1 MYTETIN
8 FNTFMSGKYKEEKKT
23 IKEQKIKSFIKWG
36 TVVPVVGQLAT
47 KSAFAQEAVPAAA
60 MDTIAHSF
68 DPLIDL
74 MVGLSLP
81 IAGVMITGGALLI
94 MIGQKDYGYKLMM
107 NCSLGYVLVNL
118 SPLFLSLLAD
128 VGKAI

>member
-8 FNTFMSGKYKEEKKT
+8 FRSFMSGSYIEEKKM
-23 IKEQKIKSFIKWG
+23 IKEQKIKSFIRWG

-47 KSAFAQEAVPAAA
+47 KSAFAAEAVPATT
-60 MDTIAHSF
+60 MDTIAHAF

-81 IAGVMITGGALLI
+81 IAGVMLTGGALMI
-94 MIGQKDYGYKLMM
+94 MIGQKEIGYKLMM

>member
-1 MYTETIN
+1 MYTEKIN
-8 FNTFMSGKYKEEKKT
+8 FNAFMSRTYKEEKKLLNE
-23 IKEQKIKSFIKWG
+23 KNIKSFIKWG
-36 TVVPVVGQLAT
+36 TVVPVIGQLAT
-47 KSAFAQEAVPAAA
+47 KTAFAAEAVPATA
-60 MDTIAHSF
+60 MDTIAHAF

>member
-8 FNTFMSGKYKEEKKT
+8 FKDFMSTNYRKEKKVVNERN
-23 IKEQKIKSFIKWG
+23 IKKIIRWG
-36 TVVPVVGQLAT
+36 TVIPIVGQIAT
-47 KSAFAQEAVPAAA
+47 KSAFAQEAVPVAA
-60 MDTIAHSF
+60 MDTIAHAF

>member
-8 FNTFMSGKYKEEKKT
+8 FNAFITGTYKEEKKLV
-23 IKEQKIKSFIKWG
+23 KEKKIKNFIKWG
-36 TVVPVVGQLAT
+36 TIVPVVGQLTT
-47 KSAFAQEAVPAAA
+47 KSAFAAEAVPATT
-60 MDTIAHSF
+60 MDTIAHAF

-74 MVGLSLP
+74 MVGVSLP
-81 IAGVMITGGALLI
+81 IAGVMLTGGALMI
-94 MIGQKDYGYKLMM
+94 MIGQKEIGYKLMM